1 MEKDFDFNSIG
12 KRTPFR
18 TPEGFFERMQAET
31 MKRVAEEKRKKK
43 LYRLKWGVSVA
54 LAIAAMVCGIVF
66 FPSAPTEVVYPTY
79 TNEWVA
85 QMTGDTDAMDLYLRD
100 ISDEELEEWVEFSE
114 NDIYYELT
122 TENLNEDED

>member
-1 MEKDFDFNSIG
+1 MEKEFDFNSIG

-31 MKRVAEEKRKKK
+31 MRRVAEEKRKKK

-54 LAIAAMVCGIVF
+54 LAIAAMVCGIIL
-66 FPSAPTEVVYPTY
+66 FPSAPKEVAYPTN
-79 TNEWVA
+79 TSEWVA
-85 QMTGDTDAMDLYLRD
+85 QMTGGTDAMDLYLQN
-100 ISDEELEEWVEFSE
+100 ISDEELEEWIEFSE